1 MDDTA
6 FLAEDS
12 APPQPALVKGQGRFS
27 GGWVR
32 AVSTPMCWWSCSL
45 ALWKAGSWY
54 SCWHPE
60 GTEPEGEW
68 EVRGWPGVQHAAGG
82 CRSPGGLGGRP
93 ASGWRQTD
101 GQAEG
106 VQTAL

>member
-12 APPQPALVKGQGRFS
+12 APPQSALVKGQGRFS

-68 EVRGWPGVQHAAGG
+68 EVRGWPGVQHG
-82 CRSPGGLGGRP
+82 CGGLQVSRRTRRAP
-93 ASGWRQTD
+93 SIRLETNGWP
-101 GQAEG
+101 G
-106 VQTAL
+106 